1 VSGLN
6 LLRAIGKSNLRRVNH
21 LWWLGPHGNALKA
34 SEKSWEV
41 AHFGG
46 HRAVSETLMGQP
58 LTSVGGPRLKRACLT
73 SRTLTASLK
82 TPKTW

>member
-34 SEKSWEV
+34 SEKSWKV
-41 AHFGG
+41 AYFGE
-46 HRAVSETLMGQP
+46 HRAESETLMGQP
-58 LTSVGGPRLKRACLT
+58 LALAGGPRLKRACLT
-73 SRTLTASLK
+73 SRTLTDSLN